1 MHTWWVNP
9 DRYPSEQV
17 GMGPTLSVG
26 EGGYFT
32 SGKVSPPYERLLDKR
47 FPWVFLMVADFLMLL
62 RRDRANPKYYLY
74 RRTPMYSHLSKDKM
88 QAFVM

>member
-32 SGKVSPPYERLLDKR
+32 SGKVSPP
-47 FPWVFLMVADFLMLL
+47 
-62 RRDRANPKYYLY
+62 
-74 RRTPMYSHLSKDKM
+74 
-88 QAFVM
+88 